1 MTQTRLALPVASAT
15 TLVTVDTA
23 RAALGLDAESVTAL
37 CESGRLLAFDVCTSC
52 AAERR
57 ELRIWVDS
65 IRGYIDGV
73 RVGDDLRATLDLII
87 GHELAEYI
95 PAAQLAQRFC
105 VHRRSVYRWAE
116 SGDIE
121 AHTVG
126 HSIKVVR
133 ASLVPFLSGRRIR

>member
-1 MTQTRLALPVASAT
+1 MTQSRLALPVASAT

-23 RAALGLDAESVTAL
+23 RAALGLDAESVAAL
-37 CESGRLLAFDVCTSC
+37 CESGRLLAFDLANT
-52 AAERR
+52 ATERR

-65 IRGYIDGV
+65 LRGYIDGV
-73 RVGDDLRATLDLII
+73 RVGTDLPATVEAII

-116 SGDIE
+116 AGDIE
-121 AHTVG
+121 AHTIG
-126 HSIKVVR
+126 HSVKCVR
-133 ASLVPFLSGRRIR
+133 ASLVPFLRGRRIH